1 MLNNKTKVIGVY
13 QIRNIINDKR
23 YIGSSDDVVY
33 RLRAHLSELINDAH
47 RYNNGRRSKLQSA
60 WNKYGASNFE
70 QSIISEHQSIE
81 EARCIEQWWLDYYHT
96 YNKRWNELYNTAKYV
111 YMPMSGRKHTTDAIK
126 KISEASKR
134 MHSDPEFKE
143 KHRKALK
150 NAMSKPETKKKLS
163 DIGKIVQ
170 NRDDVNIKRSTS
182 LKKAYSS
189 EEVRKNHG
197 KIIKEALAKPEAKRH
212 QQAAMKKL
220 WDSEEFREKMNKV
233 NCSIETKT
241 RRSNAAK
248 EVNKRPEYKEKQ
260 RLANANPEVKLR
272 RSVAQKEARNR
283 PEVRQKFLGSNNKSA
298 KLNDS
303 QVCEIKQYVEQFRE
317 LKGRCQRL
325 LDKLSIIYCVGPGAI
340 RDILTFRTWKHI
352 EVPLTQKKFII

>member
-1 MLNNKTKVIGVY
+1 LFALFIT
-13 QIRNIINDKR
+13 IIH
-23 YIGSSDDVVY
+23 
-33 RLRAHLSELINDAH
+33 A
-47 RYNNGRRSKLQSA
+47 GRWFSR
-60 WNKYGASNFE
+60 NFE

-197 KIIKEALAKPEAKRH
+197 KIIKEALAKPEAKEH
-212 QQAAMKKL
+212 QQAAMKKM
-220 WDSEEFREKMNKV
+220 WNSEEFRKKMNKT
-233 NCSIETKT
+233 NNSIETKT

-260 RLANANPEVKLR
+260 RNIQNFLNNL
-272 RSVAQKEARNR
+272 SHYTDQRNN
-283 PEVRQKFLGSNNKSA
+283 Q
-298 KLNDS
+298 
-303 QVCEIKQYVEQFRE
+303 
-317 LKGRCQRL
+317 
-325 LDKLSIIYCVGPGAI
+325 LSIYIKDLETYTNKLKTIHDPLKKDVKMLKKYVGYKYRI
-340 RDILTFRTWKHI
+340 KVFFFLFHH
-352 EVPLTQKKFII
+352 PLA